1 MPAAPGR
8 YGRPVTRWTSLLPAA
23 LRRALHPRRAPS
35 PSSAPRGVAGPS
47 TPAPPRRVGAPDH
60 RGPVV
65 PEYDPSLH
73 DGDADPGEVVWTW
86 VCYEEDPTQGK
97 DRPVVVLARDGADVL
112 ALMLTSKDHDRNV
125 AREARRGRYWLDVGP
140 GDWDARRRPSEV
152 RIDRVLRLDPA
163 AIRREGAVLDRAVFD
178 EVCRARA
185 AYEAHGSLPLGGPGE
200 A

>member
-1 MPAAPGR
+1 M
-8 YGRPVTRWTSLLPAA
+8 TRWTSLLTTA
-23 LRRALHPRRAPS
+23 LRRTLRLTRTASSTSRPPATTVPPAAPDPGPAPRAPR
-35 PSSAPRGVAGPS
+35 P
-47 TPAPPRRVGAPDH
+47 PAAPDH

-65 PEYDPSLH
+65 PQYDPSLH

-86 VCYEEDPTQGK
+86 VAYEDDPTQGK

-112 ALMLTSKDHDRNV
+112 ALMLTSKDHDRD
-125 AREARRGRYWLDVGP
+125 AGREARRGRYWLDVGS

-152 RIDRVLRLDPA
+152 RVDRVLRLDPT

-185 AYEAHGSLPLGGPGE
+185 AYEAHGAVPPAGGE